1 MESEMMEVKPY
12 RAHARAEDAPAD
24 KGGSVA
30 ATLALLR
37 LLGSSG
43 RAVGVNAIARDLSL
57 PPSSCFKILKQ
68 LQRDE
73 FVDFDVRTKCYTLG
87 SGAIE
92 LARRA
97 LDPTQAFSLV
107 RERLEQ
113 VAESGALA
121 ICFWRAI
128 RQSRLVLAGFV
139 EGGSPMRIHM
149 SVGQR
154 MPILV
159 GAVGRAA
166 AAKREFSEA
175 ELRTEFAQLRWQ
187 ATPDF
192 NDYVAQVREARRCG
206 YGVDRDNFA
215 AGVTTVAVVISGP
228 GGAVSYGISGIMFSG
243 RCNEEMITKI
253 GKDLVEVAD
262 WASPRLVAR

>member
-1 MESEMMEVKPY
+1 MMEVKPSQ
-12 RAHARAEDAPAD
+12 ARVGSEEAPAE

-30 ATLALLR
+30 AALALLR

-43 RAVGVNAIARDLSL
+43 QPVGVNAIARDLSRA
-57 PPSSCFKILKQ
+57 PSSCFKILKQ
-68 LQRDE
+68 LQRDN

-107 RERLEQ
+107 RVRLEQ
-113 VAESGALA
+113 AAENGALA
-121 ICFWRAI
+121 IGFWRAI

-154 MPILV
+154 VPMLV
-159 GAVGRAA
+159 GAVGRAV
-166 AAKREFSEA
+166 AAKLELSEP

-187 ATPDF
+187 SAPDF
-192 NDYVAQVREARRCG
+192 KAYMAQVRAARRCG

-215 AGVTTVAVVISGP
+215 AGVTSVAVAIPGP
-228 GGAVSYGISGIMFSG
+228 RGAVSYGISGIMFSG
-243 RCNEEMITKI
+243 RCDEELIAKI
-253 GKDLVEVAD
+253 GADLIDVAD
-262 WASPRLVAR
+262 WAASRLVAR